1 MNINE
6 DFFLIR
12 YKYDEGWY
20 SLNDIFNFVTEG
32 VLEKEDFHLITGY
45 DYDGVKKTKGLA

>member
-1 MNINE
+1 MEKE

-20 SLNDIFNFVTEG
+20 SLKDVFDLVTKG
-32 VLEKEDFHLITGY
+32 VIDEIDFHLITTY
-45 DYDGVKKTKGLA
+45 DYEGIKKVRGW